1 MWHWEAK
8 QAVVWEVQQCG
19 FVCSKREGLGRGSI
33 LPHFYKKR
41 CQISAYSRLLALY
54 RQRYRLAWNAMMA
67 GAGRAAA
74 TAVLLLN
81 SNKSLLLEELQAI
94 EDEDSDMPMFINGT
108 NRKSS
113 SVIQHTRIASYVEL
127 ACNQHGIP
135 RCYWQTSISWTS
147 SAADWWPVPVSCI
160 SNSWT
165 ERQCTVVSCS
175 STSAIWGQ

>member
-1 MWHWEAK
+1 
-8 QAVVWEVQQCG
+8 
-19 FVCSKREGLGRGSI
+19 
-33 LPHFYKKR
+33 
-41 CQISAYSRLLALY
+41 
-54 RQRYRLAWNAMMA
+54 MMA

-81 SNKSLLLEELQAI
+81 SNKSLLLEELQAT

-135 RCYWQTSISWTS
+135 RCY
-147 SAADWWPVPVSCI
+147 
-160 SNSWT
+160 
-165 ERQCTVVSCS
+165 
-175 STSAIWGQ
+175 